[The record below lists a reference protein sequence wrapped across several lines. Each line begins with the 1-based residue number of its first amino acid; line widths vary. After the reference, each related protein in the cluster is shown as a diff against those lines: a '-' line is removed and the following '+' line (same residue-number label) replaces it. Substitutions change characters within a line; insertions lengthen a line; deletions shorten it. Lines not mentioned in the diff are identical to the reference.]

1 MKRTM
6 TKVENMTKVEY
17 EQALRSLVDAKG
29 RLVQAQEAYD
39 REFFALV
46 DQSTLFPLEAPE

>member
-6 TKVENMTKVEY
+6 TKVEY
-17 EQALRSLVDAKG
+17 EQAIRSLVDAKG

-39 REFFALV
+39 RQFFALIN
-46 DQSTLFPLEAPE
+46 QSTVFPMEAPKC

>member
-6 TKVENMTKVEY
+6 MTRDEY
-17 EQALRSLVDAKG
+17 KQALRSLVDAKG

-39 REFFALV
+39 RQYFALV
-46 DQSTLFPLEAPE
+46 DQSTVFPLEAPE